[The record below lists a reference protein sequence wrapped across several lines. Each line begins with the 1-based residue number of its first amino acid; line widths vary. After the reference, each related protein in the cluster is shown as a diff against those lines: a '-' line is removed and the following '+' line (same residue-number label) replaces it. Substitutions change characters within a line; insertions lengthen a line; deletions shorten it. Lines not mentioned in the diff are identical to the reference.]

1 MKARDLDLDF
11 VCENFAYNEDSPSC
25 LVWAKGR
32 GRKAK
37 PGMPA
42 GCLTKNGYWYIGY
55 GYRHYLAH
63 RIIWQIHYGIIPEGL
78 FVDHINRN
86 RSDNRIDNLRVC
98 TFAQNKMNTDKGGR
112 GKSGYKGVFPL
123 PNGKFQAQ
131 IGVNGKSKYLG
142 TFSSAKEAAVAYD
155 LAAIEYHREFRKT
168 NFDSDFPES

>member
-1 MKARDLDLDF
+1 MTGVQTCALPICFPVTIK
-11 VCENFAYNEDSPSC
+11 
-25 LVWAKGR
+25 
-32 GRKAK
+32 
-37 PGMPA
+37 
-42 GCLTKNGYWYIGY
+42 
-55 GYRHYLAH
+55 
-63 RIIWQIHYGIIPEGL
+63 
-78 FVDHINRN
+78 
-86 RSDNRIDNLRVC
+86 
-98 TFAQNKMNTDKGGR
+98 R